1 MKALWLVCGCLA
13 LLARPLTADTVTQ
26 TNAQGKEVPLQK
38 DAIVIRQDS
47 SFVVYK
53 HFDLKE
59 RRVTKVRLNKGSLP
73 YSVQT
78 ATADGRAQIVSIWK
92 HFGFKASV
100 TDQAGKITQV
110 YDLYLDFYPPGG
122 HGSLLESVPPR
133 TSFPVLFDNG
143 GADEIDFAKI
153 DRVAVQGDRLS
164 ITSREGKSVDG
175 KVLMPT
181 AQPAEV
187 RLLGIT
193 DHYDPASPDV
203 FDYSQPLS
211 KLKMISFE

>member
-1 MKALWLVCGCLA
+1 MKQAFWVLAFLVVPSQVMVPDTIFQTTAEGKQALVQ
-13 LLARPLTADTVTQ
+13 R
-26 TNAQGKEVPLQK
+26 
-38 DAIVIRQDS
+38 DAIVITDDA
-47 SFVVYK
+47 SFLVYK

-78 ATADGRAQIVSIWK
+78 ATPDGRAQIVSIWK

-175 KVLMPT
+175 KVLVPT